1 MLEDS
6 SSLIVECRSY
16 RKQGNRLG
24 TLVIIR
30 EEEKVWPRVVAPV
43 AGEVDVLGQNSRDL
57 LLRGVGQERLRRML
71 PGS

>member
-1 MLEDS
+1 M
-6 SSLIVECRSY
+6 
-16 RKQGNRLG
+16 G